1 MPASLFIP
9 RHRFDNLCELNQC
22 EKIATL
28 GDCYYCVSGC
38 PNSVPDHAERIVE
51 MGRSMCVAIQQFD
64 DDHAEQVWSFTSS
77 VIAANCTLRR

>member
-1 MPASLFIP
+1 MNS
-9 RHRFDNLCELNQC
+9 C

-38 PNSVPDHAERIVE
+38 PKSVDEHAELIVE

-64 DDHAEQVWSFTSS
+64 EDHNEQVYLLGPAPLSHSF
-77 VIAANCTLRR
+77 NTLRCMCDVL